1 MFSFQNEAINFIT
14 NGKATVRVLAQL
26 ELIPVGQCA
35 FPNQFHEN
43 GWGMWL
49 PMPNITLLPYFS
61 DCVAKEFSRE
71 KTELYLEQKVR
82 PDTFISFHEEGKKTK
97 TGSNE
102 YYILNKR
109 ELEVKRRLEANGF
122 QYPNCIRDVV
132 KLYISLRLAYEE
144 HDQQGKS
151 YLDLLIRPL
160 HNIDE
165 VLINP

>member
-14 NGKATVRVLAQL
+14 NGKVTVRVLAQL

-61 DCVAKEFSRE
+61 DCIAKEFTRKE
-71 KTELYLEQKVR
+71 TELFLEQKVR
-82 PDTFISFHEEGKKTK
+82 PNTFISLHKEGKATK
-97 TGSNE
+97 RESNE
-102 YYILNKR
+102 YYIINKR
-109 ELEVKRRLEANGF
+109 ELEVKRRLEANGL
-122 QYPNCIRDVV
+122 QYPNCTRDVIR
-132 KLYISLRLAYEE
+132 LYISLRLAHEE
-144 HDQQGKS
+144 NDQQGRS
-151 YLDLLIRPL
+151 CLDMLIRPL